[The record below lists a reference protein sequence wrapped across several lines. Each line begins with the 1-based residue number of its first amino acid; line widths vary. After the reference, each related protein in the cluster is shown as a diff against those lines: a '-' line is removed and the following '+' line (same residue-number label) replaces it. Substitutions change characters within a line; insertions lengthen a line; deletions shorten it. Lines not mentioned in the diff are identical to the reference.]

1 MGEVD
6 ARHLS
11 IGVAAKTAEIL
22 RSDGTIHDGPRDDY
36 KTAGSK
42 TLELKWF
49 DSLSFFELNWIFLC
63 NEQR

>member
-42 TLELKWF
+42 TLELK
-49 DSLSFFELNWIFLC
+49 
-63 NEQR
+63 